1 MGGSRN
7 GTKQR
12 PEEGE
17 RGVSGASSYLGDSLI
32 RYGRRRSPTVVELDA
47 MMRLDPWAEAIEG
60 ALTWPIRP
68 AKWSIKEAEGDTGEA
83 EEARR
88 QFAPLASRAVS
99 GAVSAICRRVA
110 FAEQVWA
117 YDRSQNKTTLY
128 DLAFRPAD
136 QCEILPDAN
145 GRPTGFRQRAY
156 ARGRGLV
163 NEDFLAAGDERKAFV
178 FLHDASRRP
187 GVGRSAVEAAYHHFE
202 EKEKVS
208 FYRNKSLE
216 KYGGPTTH
224 AKTDAAKGSEAWN
237 SIEMASRDARS
248 GASVVTDKETE
259 IAYLS
264 PPNAG
269 DAFRQARQDLNFE
282 MAVSAFVQFLALS
295 QEGNSGAFALSRDH
309 HDFLT
314 VVTEG
319 RMAEMA
325 EAFTSGP
332 IYDLTFWNFGPDAAF
347 PYFEFEPLSENVSKR
362 IIEAAGS
369 LFARTGR
376 PMPQWLAEG
385 VAEGYARSLG
395 VEKPEDADP
404 VGQPMRALPAG
415 EADDREEGE
424 S

>member
-1 MGGSRN
+1 MGASRN
-7 GTKQR
+7 GTKRR

-32 RYGRRRSPTVVELDA
+32 QYGNRRPPTVVQLDA
-47 MMRLDPWAEAIEG
+47 MIRFDPWAEAIEG

-68 AKWSIKEAEGDTGEA
+68 ATWSIKETEGDTGEA

-88 QFAPLASRAVS
+88 QFKPIASRAIA

-110 FAEQVWA
+110 FAEQIWE
-117 YDRSQNKTTLY
+117 YDRAAGKTVLG

-136 QCEILPDAN
+136 QCEVIPDAN

-156 ARGRGLV
+156 ARGRGMV
-163 NEDFLAAGDERKAFV
+163 NEPFFAGGDERKAFV

-187 GVGRSAVEAAYHHFE
+187 GVGRSALEAAYQHFE
-202 EKEKVS
+202 DKQKLL
-208 FYRNKSLE
+208 FYRYKSLE

-224 AKTDAAKGSEAWN
+224 GKTAAQKGSEAWN
-237 SIEMASRDARS
+237 SFESAARDARS
-248 GASVVTDKETE
+248 GASVITGMEE
-259 IAYLS
+259 ELSYLI

-269 DAFRQARQDLNFE
+269 DAFRQAVQDLNFE

-314 VVTEG
+314 VVTDG
-319 RMAEMA
+319 RMAEIA
-325 EAFTSGP
+325 EGFTSGP
-332 IYDLTFWNFGPDAAF
+332 IYDLTFWNRGPGAAF
-347 PYFEFEPLSENVSKR
+347 PRFEFEPLSENVSQR
-362 IIEAAGS
+362 IIEAAGR
-369 LFARTGR
+369 LFAKTGR

-404 VGQPMRALPAG
+404 VGEPVSTRSDRK
-415 EADDREEGE
+415 EAEE
-424 S
+424 

>member
-1 MGGSRN
+1 MGSSRN
-7 GTKQR
+7 GTKRR

-32 RYGRRRSPTVVELDA
+32 RYGRRRPPTVVQLDA
-47 MMRLDPWAEAIEG
+47 MLRLDPWAEAIEG
-60 ALTWPIRP
+60 ALTKPIQSVR
-68 AKWSIKEAEGDTGEA
+68 WSIKEAEKDTGEA

-88 QFAPLASRAVS
+88 QFAPLASRAIA
-99 GAVSAICRRVA
+99 GALSAVCRRVA
-110 FAEQVWA
+110 YAEQVWA
-117 YDRSQNKTTLY
+117 NDRSRNKTVLE

-136 QCEILPDAN
+136 QCETVPDAN

-163 NEDFLAAGDERKAFV
+163 TETFLAGGDKRKAFV

-187 GVGRSAVEAAYHHFE
+187 GAGRSALEAAYQHFE
-202 EKEKVS
+202 DKEKLS
-208 FYRNKSLE
+208 FYRYKSLE

-224 AKTDAAKGSEAWN
+224 GKTNAQKGSEAWN
-237 SIEMASRDARS
+237 SFEAAARDARS
-248 GASVVTDKETE
+248 GASVITGKDEE
-259 IAYLS
+259 LDYLI

-282 MAVSAFVQFLALS
+282 MAVSGFVQFLALA
-295 QEGNSGAFALSRDH
+295 QEGNSGAYALTRDH

-319 RMAEMA
+319 RMSEIAEG
-325 EAFTSGP
+325 FTSGP
-332 IYDLTFWNFGPDAAF
+332 IHDLTFWNFGSGAAF
-347 PYFEFEPLSENVSKR
+347 PTFEFEPLSENVSQR
-362 IIEAAGS
+362 IIEAAGR

-385 VAEGYARSLG
+385 VAEGYAHSLG
-395 VEKPEDADP
+395 VEKPEGADP
-404 VGQPMRALPAG
+404 VGEPMPTRNT
-415 EADDREEGE
+415 REEGGE

>member
-1 MGGSRN
+1 MGASRN
-7 GTKQR
+7 GTKKR

-17 RGVSGASSYLGDSLI
+17 RGVAGASSYLGDSLI
-32 RYGRRRSPTVVELDA
+32 QYGNRRPPTVVQLDA
-47 MMRLDPWAEAIEG
+47 MIRFDPWAEAIEG

-68 AKWSIKEAEGDTGEA
+68 AKWSIKESEGDTGEA

-88 QFAPLASRAVS
+88 QFAPLASRAIA

-110 FAEQVWA
+110 FAEQVWT
-117 YDRSQNKTTLY
+117 YDRAANRAVLE

-136 QCEILPDAN
+136 QCEVIPDAN

-163 NEDFLAAGDERKAFV
+163 NEDFLAGGDERKAFV
-178 FLHDASRRP
+178 FLHDSSRRP
-187 GVGRSAVEAAYHHFE
+187 GVGRSAMEAAYQHYEDKQKH
-202 EKEKVS
+202 S
-208 FYRNKSLE
+208 FYRGKSLE
-216 KYGGPTTH
+216 KYGGPSTH
-224 AKTDAAKGSEAWN
+224 GKTNVQYGSEAWN
-237 SIEMASRDARS
+237 SFEAVVRDARS
-248 GASVVTDKETE
+248 GASIVTDKESE
-259 IAYLS
+259 IDYLV
-264 PPNAG
+264 PPKAG

-319 RMAEMA
+319 RMAEIA
-325 EAFTSGP
+325 EGFTSGP
-332 IYDLTFWNFGPDAAF
+332 IYDLTFWNFGPGAAF

-362 IIEAAGS
+362 IIEAAGR
-369 LFARTGR
+369 LFAKTGR

-404 VGQPMRALPAG
+404 VGQPMPTRN
-415 EADDREEGE
+415 DREEADE
-424 S
+424 